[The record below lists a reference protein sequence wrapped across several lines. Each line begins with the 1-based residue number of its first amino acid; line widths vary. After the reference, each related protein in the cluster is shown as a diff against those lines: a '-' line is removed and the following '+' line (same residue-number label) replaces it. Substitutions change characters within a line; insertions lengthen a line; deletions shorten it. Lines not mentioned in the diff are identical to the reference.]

1 MIGPYY
7 VAIQISRFAWFLG
20 GVGGNLEEDVEE
32 GGPGSQKE
40 SHIEERLNHPNV
52 LLLLILLLLILNLS
66 HNSPP

>member
-7 VAIQISRFAWFLG
+7 VAIQRSRFAWYLG

-40 SHIEERLNHPNV
+40 NHIQERLKHPNV
-52 LLLLILLLLILNLS
+52 LLLLLLLLIQNVS
-66 HNSPP
+66 QNSPP